1 MVREMLGLTGSMA
14 QKPMGLPIK
23 GSKQTMLLGH
33 RPWQSP
39 KHPNNQTPV
48 AQSRKHEVRCHRMSL
63 VRGSMVPLKCSCV
76 CDLTPQGFAK
86 LFQADFTAHLW
97 QETFRC
103 KAIFIPPG
111 DGVCQTIHFAWQ
123 MPELQLQVEFP
134 TPVCQDLVRR
144 AREGIH
150 INRLRT
156 GASFL

>member
-1 MVREMLGLTGSMA
+1 MKWCQICTHDIGSPARNNIKKCSCHIIKWRKLEGHQPGAQMVREMLGLTGSMA

-76 CDLTPQGFAK
+76 RDLTPQGFAG
-86 LFQADFTAHLW
+86 LP
-97 QETFRC
+97 TFAKVWR
-103 KAIFIPPG
+103 
-111 DGVCQTIHFAWQ
+111 
-123 MPELQLQVEFP
+123 
-134 TPVCQDLVRR
+134 
-144 AREGIH
+144 
-150 INRLRT
+150 
-156 GASFL
+156 